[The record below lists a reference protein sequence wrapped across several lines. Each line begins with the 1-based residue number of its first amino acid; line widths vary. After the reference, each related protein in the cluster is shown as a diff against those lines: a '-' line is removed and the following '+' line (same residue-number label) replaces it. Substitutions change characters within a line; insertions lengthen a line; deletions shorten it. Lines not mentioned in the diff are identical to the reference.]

1 MAVICSKFEPHKLH
15 SSFSIVSLRLG
26 QTFIAVFHFIFW
38 LAIDVFLK
46 PENTE

>member
-26 QTFIAVFHFIFW
+26 QTFW